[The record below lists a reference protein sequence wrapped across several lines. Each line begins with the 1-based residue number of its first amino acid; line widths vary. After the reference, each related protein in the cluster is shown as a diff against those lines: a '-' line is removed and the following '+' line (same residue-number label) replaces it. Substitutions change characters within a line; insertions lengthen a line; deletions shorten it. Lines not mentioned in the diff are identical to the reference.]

1 MADDT
6 DNDEQNADKAAD
18 DDQAGVESNADPE
31 KDDASESAEANA
43 GTDAGTDSQE
53 SSSQDGSSQE
63 NSSQESTAQGSN
75 ADGSDDA
82 KIAAKSNVVP
92 IDVFEPLGRYQSH
105 LKVLTTCVTELADE
119 AAGSIGGYL
128 RRPVRLSMGDIRVIG
143 QANCQPENSLLNG
156 RRNFYHATQ
165 PDGYFYVGLSNELI
179 GYLVEL
185 FYGGTVETL
194 STDAAAPGS
203 LSEIRMRQTLAEY
216 FSRALSLQLSVERKS
231 GSESAAPAKMT
242 SVGEQELIKKQFS
255 RSMLSVMMT
264 LQSDGLK
271 CELETGFCINLLEK
285 VLGVS
290 FSSSEPVAI
299 SDARWSNE
307 LRKSVADCDLEL
319 RCTMAE
325 LPVRLGDVQKFKVG
339 DFIPLA
345 DLDSVIFSINRRKL
359 FQGQFG
365 VVDDKPSAS
374 FKRWV

>member
-6 DNDEQNADKAAD
+6 DNKDESADKVSD

-31 KDDASESAEANA
+31 KDAASDTSEANA
-43 GTDAGTDSQE
+43 STDAGAESEE

-63 NSSQESTAQGSN
+63 SMAEGSN
-75 ADGSDDA
+75 ASGSDDA
-82 KIAAKSNVVP
+82 ASAVKTNVVP

-119 AAGSIGGYL
+119 AANSIGSYL
-128 RRPVRLSMGDIRVIG
+128 RRPVSVSMGDIRVIG

-165 PDGYFYVGLSNELI
+165 PDGYFYVGLSNKLI

-185 FYGGTVETL
+185 FYGGAVETL

-203 LSEIRMRQTLAEY
+203 LSEIRMRETLAEY
-216 FSRALSLQLSVERKS
+216 FSQALSLQLGSERKS
-231 GSESAAPAKMT
+231 GSESAAPEKMT

-255 RSMLSVMMT
+255 RSMLSIMMT
-264 LQSDGLK
+264 LESDGLK

-299 SDARWSNE
+299 SDARWTNE

>member
-6 DNDEQNADKAAD
+6 DNDEENADK
-18 DDQAGVESNADPE
+18 V
-31 KDDASESAEANA
+31 
-43 GTDAGTDSQE
+43 
-53 SSSQDGSSQE
+53 
-63 NSSQESTAQGSN
+63 
-75 ADGSDDA
+75 SDDA
-82 KIAAKSNVVP
+82 QTGAENDAGSDAAEDSAESNDDAERSTDDAGDDAPITHDSNVIP
-92 IDVFEPLGRYQSH
+92 IDVFEPLGRYQTY
-105 LKVLTTCVTELADE
+105 LKVLTTCITELADE
-119 AAGSIGGYL
+119 AASSIGSYL
-128 RRPVRLSMGDIRVIG
+128 RRPVSLSMGDIRVIG

-156 RRNFYHATQ
+156 SRDFFHA
-165 PDGYFYVGLSNELI
+165 PHSDGYFYVGLSNELI

-185 FYGGTVETL
+185 FYGGAVETL
-194 STDAAAPGS
+194 SSEAASPGCLSEVRMRRTVAAYFSNALSIQLSSERKTGAEPAAPG
-203 LSEIRMRQTLAEY
+203 E
-216 FSRALSLQLSVERKS
+216 
-231 GSESAAPAKMT
+231 MT
-242 SVGEQELIKKQFS
+242 VVGEQDLIKKQFS

-264 LQSDGLK
+264 LESDGLK
-271 CELETGFCINLLEK
+271 CELETGFCINLLEN

-345 DLDSVIFSINRRKL
+345 DLDSVMFSINRRKL